1 MKNFFYAAFILSLA
15 ANGLSG
21 CSNAPQAKN
30 PIEIPSQSSS
40 VVSGRTHTWDI
51 SGHMAD

>member
-1 MKNFFYAAFILSLA
+1 MKNFFYAAFILLLT

-30 PIEIPSQSSS
+30 PKEISSPSSS

-51 SGHMAD
+51 FGHMAD